1 MNEQIRSFVSS
12 SDVESVLD
20 VGGDMRKI
28 QHCFAQL
35 KRFASTNHTSP
46 SNHHPDGSH
55 DNEPNEVGN
64 KLSLDD
70 AQVERLRE
78 ILEQRDNEIGEKF
91 VTFSIRYRI

>member
-35 KRFASTNHTSP
+35 KRFASTNHNAP

-91 VTFSIRYRI
+91 VPFSTRYRI

>member
-12 SDVESVLD
+12 SDVEAVLD

-35 KRFASTNHTSP
+35 KRFASTNQTAP
-46 SNHHPDGSH
+46 GNHHQGDGH
-55 DNEPNEVGN
+55 DDEPNEAGN

-91 VTFSIRYRI
+91 VRFSIRFRI